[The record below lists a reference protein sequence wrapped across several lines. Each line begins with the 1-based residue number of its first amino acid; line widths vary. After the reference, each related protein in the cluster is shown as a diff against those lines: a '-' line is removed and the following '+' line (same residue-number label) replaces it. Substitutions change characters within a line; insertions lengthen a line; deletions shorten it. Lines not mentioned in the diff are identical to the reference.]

1 MPSTN
6 DDYIKTSGQE
16 RKLGLPRDTNAEAL
30 DAAGALAV
38 PEDVAIEAAIQLG
51 ELDWRQPMTRD
62 QIRARCRALPL
73 GVYLRLPDSKR
84 FRSAGDVLREAG
96 IAPSRAEGDFMGANP
111 DYPADES
118 VDDGGP
124 PGWGG
129 SSGVFPIGASIQGG
143 SAEDSEGL
151 LPGERPGQEPASE

>member
-1 MPSTN
+1 MASN

-16 RKLGLPRDTNAEAL
+16 RKLGLPRDKSAEAL
-30 DAAGALAV
+30 DAEGDLAV

-62 QIRARCRALPL
+62 QIRVKCRALPL
-73 GVYLRLPDSKR
+73 GIYLRLPDSKR
-84 FRSAGDVLREAG
+84 FRSPDEVLREAG
-96 IAPSRAEGDFMGANP
+96 VAPSRAEGDFMGANP
-111 DYPADES
+111 DYPAAES

-124 PGWGG
+124 PGWGAN
-129 SSGVFPIGASIQGG
+129 SGVFPIGASIQGG

-151 LPGERPGQEPASE
+151 LPGEQPGQEPASE